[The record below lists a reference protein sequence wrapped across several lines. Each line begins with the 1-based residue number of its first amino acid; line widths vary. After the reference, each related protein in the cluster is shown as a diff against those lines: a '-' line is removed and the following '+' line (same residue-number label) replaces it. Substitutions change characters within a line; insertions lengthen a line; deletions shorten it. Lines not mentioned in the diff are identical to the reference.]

1 MKIILKGSI
10 RTECPTIDNQT
21 AYLDSVEAVG
31 GYCKGFMFNPQWDGC
46 FVIAERNDLPVTGRL
61 YFFMLPAKAWRKDL
75 ELDNYTVLQTLT
87 RGHLLLD
94 DKALEQDSSGEGL

>member
-10 RTECPTIDNQT
+10 RIECPTIDNQT

-31 GYCKGFMFNPQWDGC
+31 GYCN
-46 FVIAERNDLPVTGRL
+46 
-61 YFFMLPAKAWRKDL
+61 MLPAKAWRKDL

-94 DKALEQDSSGEGL
+94 HKPLEQDSSGEGL